1 VAYKN
6 GIDTICLSLSKRC
19 NFKVGFIKSIIPF
32 MIEQEVKMPSYRKA
46 KRYREQKIVFRNFFR
61 DLLLIALGIFSAS
74 FGLKGFLLPN
84 QFIDGG
90 ATGISLLITTITG
103 VPLWMII
110 VIVNIPFIVLGY
122 RTLGFSFAIKT
133 SIAIMGLALCL
144 ATIHFPLVTNDKILI
159 AVFGGLFLGAGIG
172 FAVRGGAVIDGTEV
186 LAIFLSRK
194 IGTSIGDIV
203 LVINIIIFSLAAYLL
218 SIEIALY
225 STITYMLA
233 SRMLDFIIEGIEEY
247 IGVTIVSSHSE
258 ELREMIIQVMGR
270 GVTVYHG
277 KGGYGKRGER
287 RELDIL
293 YTVITRLEVNKLNTE
308 IEKIAPT
315 AFVVMNPV
323 KEIKGGRIK
332 KRRLA
337 DGGKF

>member
-1 VAYKN
+1 
-6 GIDTICLSLSKRC
+6 
-19 NFKVGFIKSIIPF
+19 
-32 MIEQEVKMPSYRKA
+32 
-46 KRYREQKIVFRNFFR
+46 
-61 DLLLIALGIFSAS
+61 
-74 FGLKGFLLPN
+74 
-84 QFIDGG
+84 
-90 ATGISLLITTITG
+90 G